1 MRLLR
6 PAAIEVRGLR
16 RSVGGRP
23 LLDGLD
29 LSVGVGTRL
38 LVVSE
43 PEASATLLLR
53 ILAGLARP
61 SSGRMRLAGLARADD
76 SAAGWA
82 RRVSYA
88 GSDQALYPWMSARE
102 VLALALGLAGYEA
115 DERDARM
122 EAAVTR
128 FHLRGELDQPFS
140 RSGPQVAQRTLLAAA
155 LIGEPE
161 IVLLDDPLR
170 SVEPNERARLLH
182 LPGKRRTL
190 VLASRYPASEAGL
203 ITRVALLRRGRLAL
217 EAPVEELDRHGLPL
231 SARGIG
237 ALADIVHAEPA
248 LAPPA

>member
-1 MRLLR
+1 M
-6 PAAIEVRGLR
+6 
-16 RSVGGRP
+16 
-23 LLDGLD
+23 LDGLD
-29 LSVGVGTRL
+29 LTVGVGTRL

-43 PEASATLLLR
+43 PEGSASLLLR
-53 ILAGLARP
+53 VLAGLARP
-61 SSGRMRLAGLARADD
+61 SSGTLRLAGLARGDD

-102 VLALALGLAGYEA
+102 VLELALRLAGHEA
-115 DERDARM
+115 EERDARM
-122 EAAVTR
+122 EAVVNR

-170 SVEPNERARLLH
+170 SLEPNERARLLH

-190 VLASRYPASEAGL
+190 LLASRYPASEAGL
-203 ITRVALLRRGRLAL
+203 VTRVALLRHGRLAL
-217 EAPVEELDRHGLPL
+217 DAPIEELERHGLPL
-231 SARGIG
+231 SARGIS
-237 ALADIVHAEPA
+237 ALADLADTAAA